1 MYVSH
6 QATSKSKMHI
16 KGLLHILSNP
26 YLFRRLIVREF
37 FHRRRLHGKREWVK
51 WQIYDAL
58 TSMPHHGSSESLS
71 QPLNRARIETIKNM
85 VQAAGQ
91 NLRILDV
98 GCGDGSI
105 GRALRK
111 MGHEVASIELP
122 QVASLAKNDYNVR
135 DIVAGDAEAM
145 PFKSESFDVVI
156 AAEIFEHLWDPKAF
170 FKESHRIL
178 RCGGHLILSS
188 LEGPEALRYDTHKQ
202 YVTIEVLGKSLE
214 ESFNLRELIRLEPQ
228 GAAPTYTMVAMLRK
242 I

>member
-6 QATSKSKMHI
+6 KKTSKSKMHI
-16 KGLLHILSNP
+16 KGFLHILSNP
-26 YLFRRLIVREF
+26 YLFRRLIVREL
-37 FHRRRLHGKREWVK
+37 FHRRRLRGKREWIK

-105 GRALRK
+105 GRTLRK
-111 MGHEVASIELP
+111 MGHEVTSIELP

-156 AAEIFEHLWDPKAF
+156 AAEIFEHLWNPKAF

-202 YVTIEVLGKSLE
+202 YVTIEVLKKSLE
-214 ESFNLRELIRLEPQ
+214 ESFNLRELIRLEAQ